1 MSKEELKNNLKNI
14 RNTLNTVS
22 VSGAENMNRL
32 LGCIMMLDKD
42 IQAVDALTVE
52 EAPDENS

>member
-32 LGCIMMLDKD
+32 LGCIMMLDKVL
-42 IQAVDALTVE
+42 QAADALTVE

>member
-32 LGCIMMLDKD
+32 LGCIMMLDKVL
-42 IQAVDALTVE
+42 QAADAMTVE

>member
-14 RNTLNTVS
+14 RDTLNTVS
-22 VSGAENMNRL
+22 VSGADNMNRL
-32 LGCIMMLDKD
+32 LGCIMMLNKL
-42 IQAVDALTVE
+42 IHGVDALTVE

>member
-32 LGCIMMLDKD
+32 LGCIMMLDKVL
-42 IQAVDALTVE
+42 QAADALTVE
-52 EAPDENS
+52 EAKDENS